1 MIRVYQ
7 RQGEAMTVHAHITT
21 RGSRVLLGLAVLF
34 GLIGFPAS
42 ESRTQDVDITRAT
55 LRGLR
60 GVGVL
65 VEPLAPDV
73 ERAGLTTLQLQTAVE

>member
-7 RQGEAMTVHAHITT
+7 RQGGAMTAHAHTTT
-21 RGSRVLLGLAVLF
+21 RGCRVLLALAFLS

-42 ESRTQDVDITRAT
+42 EGRRQDVDITRAT

-60 GVGVL
+60 GVGGL
-65 VEPLAPDV
+65 IEPLAPDV
-73 ERAGLTTLQLQTAVE
+73 ERAGLTTLQL